1 MAPPKRTHI
10 SLNVN
15 AQAESLYSRVEDN
28 NRKDQHGN
36 PKVKVLESSGP
47 TSGSKHLEFVTK
59 PFEKIVDR
67 TVDGVLEGTGK
78 RVDDDQ
84 DIEQVEGR
92 SRTSDNTG
100 PEGHWTVTKT
110 NANVKTQTRHVDN
123 RSSKSKKNRVW
134 EVYDT
139 SEL

>member
-1 MAPPKRTHI
+1 MAPPKRAHF

-15 AQAESLYSRVEDN
+15 SQAESLYSRVEDGN
-28 NRKDQHGN
+28 AKDHEGR
-36 PKVKVLESSGP
+36 PKVKVIESSGP

-67 TVDGVLEGTGK
+67 TIEGTGK
-78 RVDDDQ
+78 RVDPDDIDR
-84 DIEQVEGR
+84 DIEAR
-92 SRTSDNTG
+92 TRTSDNTG

-110 NANVKTQTRHVDN
+110 NANVKTKTRHVDN
-123 RSSKSKKNRVW
+123 RSSKSKKNRIW
-134 EVYDT
+134 EEYDT

>member
-1 MAPPKRTHI
+1 MAPPKRAHF

-15 AQAESLYSRVEDN
+15 SQAESLYSRVEDGN
-28 NRKDQHGN
+28 TKDHEGR
-36 PKVKVLESSGP
+36 PKVKVIESSGP

-67 TVDGVLEGTGK
+67 TVEGTGK
-78 RVDDDQ
+78 RVDHDDIDG
-84 DIEQVEGR
+84 DIEAR
-92 SRTSDNTG
+92 TRTSDNTG

-110 NANVKTQTRHVDN
+110 NANVKTKTRHVDN
-123 RSSKSKKNRVW
+123 RSSKSKKNRIW
-134 EVYDT
+134 EEYDT